1 MYKNLSMLTA
11 RWYICSKCTTS
22 CGRVL
27 ATQKPCYKRGQSHT
41 GQGFPATQSCV
52 RIEPK
57 RAISVQQVADVF
69 SLFQTNATR
78 DIKRLLGK
86 DSQLS
91 KVASELNPNPT
102 SVLTLEQFEKVVF
115 ELSLKGNLAAIA

>member
-1 MYKNLSMLTA
+1 MLPDGTFA
-11 RWYICSKCTTS
+11 
-22 CGRVL
+22 V
-27 ATQKPCYKRGQSHT
+27 
-41 GQGFPATQSCV
+41 
-52 RIEPK
+52 
-57 RAISVQQVADVF
+57 SVQQVADVF

-86 DSQLS
+86 DSPLF
-91 KVASELNPNPT
+91 KVATELNSNAT